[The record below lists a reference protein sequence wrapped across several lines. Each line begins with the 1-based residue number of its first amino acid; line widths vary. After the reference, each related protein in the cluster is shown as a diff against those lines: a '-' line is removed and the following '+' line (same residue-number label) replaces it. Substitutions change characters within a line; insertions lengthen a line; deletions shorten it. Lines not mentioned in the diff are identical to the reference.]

1 MLYNYFG
8 VLLILLYSSTRGFSF
23 SCMASLI
30 FFVCI
35 ADCQSSRN
43 LKPTLLQ
50 IFQVFL
56 TTGNFAFY
64 MSTTIAW
71 IQFFYFLFSCYFSY
85 IKGSTN
91 INAHLSMK
99 IILVGPNFGNS
110 FFDHNYGAH
119 PWKYFCAMVY
129 NKILR
134 ALN

>member
-8 VLLILLYSSTRGFSF
+8 LLLILLYSSTRGFSF

-43 LKPTLLQ
+43 LKPTLSQ

-56 TTGNFAFY
+56 TSCNFAFY

-71 IQFFYFLFSCYFSY
+71 IKFFYSLFSCYFSY
-85 IKGSTN
+85 IKGSLN

-99 IILVGPNFGNS
+99 LILVDPNSGNS
-110 FFDHNYGAH
+110 FFDYNYGAH
-119 PWKYFCAMVY
+119 PYKYLCATLY
-129 NKILR
+129 NQILR
-134 ALN
+134 APD